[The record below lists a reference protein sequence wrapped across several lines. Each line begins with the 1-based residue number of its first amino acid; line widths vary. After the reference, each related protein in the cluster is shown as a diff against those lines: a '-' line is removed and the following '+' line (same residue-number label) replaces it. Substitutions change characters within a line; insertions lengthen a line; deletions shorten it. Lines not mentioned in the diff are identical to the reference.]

1 MGDYVP
7 PEAIKNQIENWNRKI
22 NDDINYSDKEQK
34 SIDET
39 TKKLK
44 EADKA
49 LIEDFMKGLIHYIYN
64 QRARKRK

>member
-1 MGDYVP
+1 M
-7 PEAIKNQIENWNRKI
+7 EAIQKQFEDAQNRADRDFDEAKKNQA
-22 NDDINYSDKEQK
+22 

-49 LIEDFMKGLIHYIYN
+49 LIENFMKGLIHYIYN